1 MSIYKLIITFILTYM
16 FHALFI
22 HRSSVS
28 VKENEGREE
37 GIHWSTQ
44 LRYSTGSREQKAS
57 RLIKSQVQT
66 LCPLARM
73 LGGFLSLR
81 VSSSPRLCNGDE
93 KPSSQDKIH
102 TVFSLLIGK
111 KI

>member
-1 MSIYKLIITFILTYM
+1 MPFS
-16 FHALFI
+16 I

-44 LRYSTGSREQKAS
+44 LRQYSTGSREQKVS

-66 LCPLARM
+66 LCPLSCAC
-73 LGGFLSLR
+73 LEWFLSLR

-93 KPSSQDKIH
+93 KPSS
-102 TVFSLLIGK
+102 
-111 KI
+111 